1 MSAPTAPPP
10 GATDHETTPQPP
22 RPARHEPPR
31 RPYALAV
38 LLIGAGVVWAL
49 ALLGVSIRWDLVL
62 PVVLIVI
69 GGVLLLSRHAAN
81 GGLVGLGIV
90 VLVASLLVAPLSL
103 TTGDDIGE
111 RREVVTEVSD
121 LDDESNLGI
130 GSLTLDLRGLDLED
144 GQVVSVSA
152 SVGIGELRV
161 LVPDGATVTGEA
173 RAGIGTV
180 QGTEGDRG
188 GLGVTADLE
197 DSAEVPDP
205 EAAVV
210 DLDVQVGIGQVVV
223 TR

>member
-10 GATDHETTPQPP
+10 EAADRETTRQPP
-22 RPARHEPPR
+22 RPARDEPPR

-38 LLIGAGVVWAL
+38 LLIGAGVVWGL
-49 ALLGVSIRWDLVL
+49 ALLGVPIRWDLVL

-69 GGVLLLSRHAAN
+69 GGLLLLSRRVAS
-81 GGLVGLGIV
+81 GGLIGLGIV

-121 LDDESNLGI
+121 LDDESSLGI
-130 GSLTLDLRGLDLED
+130 GSLTLDLTGLDLED
-144 GQVVSVSA
+144 GQVVSVTA

-161 LVPDGATVTGEA
+161 LVPDGVTVTGEA
-173 RAGIGTV
+173 RAGIGAV

-197 DSAEVPDP
+197 DVAEIADP
-205 EAAVV
+205 GAAVV